1 MAKLGLA
8 KRACI
13 LVCPRRAVRL
23 RMETL
28 LFLIFAVFPALA
40 AAQTYT
46 YSTLV
51 SFPPVSQMGPE
62 NPAAQLIIDS
72 AGNLYGSS
80 QGGGIYAPPFGD
92 GTIFKVT
99 PEGVLT
105 VLHSFDGTDGRLAA
119 GKLTRDQQGNLYGTT
134 VAGGT
139 YDLGTVFKLAPDGTE
154 AVLYN
159 FPGKGPDGNYPNYSV
174 TLDPAGNLY
183 GYTTF
188 EDNNFFA
195 NGGSVFKITPQGTF
209 SLLYTFCNLRSVCPN
224 GAGPLGGLLRDKSGN
239 FFGATCCNGE
249 STGEGAGTVFKITPQ
264 GKLTVLTTFDIFDG
278 GVNSPRGPF
287 VQNAAGDLIGVANAV
302 YKVTRTGSVSALYY
316 FCNSPSCGGNG
327 GGYSP
332 NGPLTIDSSG
342 NVYGTTL
349 NGGTNDQGVAFEVTP
364 AGTEIVLY
372 NGSPTTPLGPSV
384 VIDKAGNLY
393 GVTDQGGVNS
403 TGSIYKLTKNA
414 D

>member
-1 MAKLGLA
+1 M
-8 KRACI
+8 ACI
-13 LVCPRRAVRL
+13 VDCSRRAISL
-23 RMETL
+23 RIKTM
-28 LFLIFAVFPALA
+28 LFLIFALFPALA

-51 SFPPVSQMGPE
+51 SFPPNSQMGPA
-62 NPAAQLIIDS
+62 NPAGQLIIDGQ
-72 AGNLYGSS
+72 GNLYGTS

-92 GTIFKVT
+92 GTIFEVT
-99 PEGVLT
+99 PAGVVT
-105 VLHSFDGTDGRLAA
+105 VLHSFDGTDGRMPVY
-119 GKLTRDQQGNLYGTT
+119 KLTRDPQGNLYGTT

-154 AVLYN
+154 TVLYN

-183 GYTTF
+183 GYTSF
-188 EDNNFFA
+188 ADNNFIS
-195 NGGSVFKITPQGTF
+195 NGGSIFKLTPQGTF
-209 SLLYTFCNLRSVCPN
+209 SLLYEFCNLRSSCPN
-224 GAGPLGGLLRDKSGN
+224 GYGPEGGLLRDKSGN
-239 FFGATCCNGE
+239 FFGATCCYGG
-249 STGEGAGTVFKITPQ
+249 SEGAGTVFKMTPQ
-264 GKLTVLTTFDIFDG
+264 GKLTVLTTFNLFGG
-278 GVNSPRGPF
+278 GVISPNGPF
-287 VQNAAGDLIGVANAV
+287 VQNAGGDLIGVANAV
-302 YKVTRTGSVSALYY
+302 YKVTRTGSVSPLYF

-332 NGPLTIDSSG
+332 NGLLTIDSSG

-349 NGGTNDQGVAFEVTP
+349 NGGTNDQGVAYEVTP